1 MSRLGT
7 YSYNTLKYGLINAVL
22 LAALVT
28 IVDIQPVH
36 ALQEHERVVIKIG
49 HSEVIEFGETVKR
62 ISIANPDIAD
72 ANVTTPTQ
80 VVINGKEQ
88 GSTSMIVWNEQEQFT
103 NYELI
108 VHSMDTRNQVMLK
121 VRIAEVNNTAL
132 DELGL
137 NFIVKNQEIEDD
149 LVSGGSFAGKVNSPS
164 DPLRIDENVDLFL
177 AIPTREL
184 TSVIK
189 ALEEKSLMTTLAKPN
204 LTSINGS
211 EASFLSGGEFP
222 VPIPQNSAGMQT
234 ISIVFKEF
242 GIRLKFVPTVLDTSL
257 INIKVMTEV
266 SSLDFENGI
275 EISGFRIPS
284 LITRKTD
291 TTVELND
298 GEHFVIGGLLTKEVA
313 ETISRL
319 PILGQ
324 IPVLEKLFSSKRYL
338 NNESELIIMITP
350 SIVKAMP
357 ANPVIN

>member
-7 YSYNTLKYGLINAVL
+7 YSRNTVKYGLINAVL
-22 LAALVT
+22 IATLVNILSVQAAY
-28 IVDIQPVH
+28 
-36 ALQEHERVVIKIG
+36 ALPENGRLVIKIG
-49 HSEVIEFGETVKR
+49 HSEVVEFGETVKR

-72 ANVTTPTQ
+72 ATVTTPTQ
-80 VVINGKEQ
+80 VLINGKEQ
-88 GSTSMIVWNEQEQFT
+88 GSTSMIVWNEQEQYT

-108 VHSMDTRNQVMLK
+108 VHSKDTRNQVMLK

-149 LVSGGSFAGKVNSPS
+149 VVDFGSFAGKVNSPY
-164 DPLRIDENVDLFL
+164 DPLLIDENVDMFL
-177 AIPTREL
+177 AIPTREI
-184 TSVIK
+184 SAIVK
-189 ALEEKSLMTTLAKPN
+189 ALEEKNLMTTLAKPN

-222 VPIPQNSAGMQT
+222 VPIPQQSGGMQMIT
-234 ISIVFKEF
+234 IVFKEF
-242 GIRLKFVPTVLDTSL
+242 GIRLKFVPTVLDSTL

-275 EISGFRIPS
+275 ELSGFRIPS

-357 ANPVIN
+357 VNPVIN